1 MKRTL
6 LQAARGRRAWA
17 GFAAALLAGAGVLWS
32 GGPAWG
38 AAGQDESTPGLQLA
52 DSTGFD
58 VQNLAPGGAFS
69 HDYTLQLAGGGERSV
84 TLQAARAD
92 KSSADTSGADK
103 SGMSASGASALEQ
116 KAQVSLTL
124 SQNGG
129 AAQAL
134 YDGTLADFYARP
146 VTVPVAADASSLLY
160 HLSMRLPDDLD
171 NAYQAQRAACD
182 LQWSVT
188 AVGTSFTARPG
199 GGTAGTAAPVSNPRT
214 GTRSAWTLL
223 AFAPGA
229 ALLLL
234 WKRLAPARRR

>member
-6 LQAARGRRAWA
+6 LRAARGRRAWV

-52 DSTGFD
+52 GGADFD
-58 VQNLAPGGAFS
+58 VQDLAPGGAFS

-92 KSSADTSGADK
+92 KSGTDTSGTDT
-103 SGMSASGASALEQ
+103 SVTSTASASALEQ

-134 YDGTLADFYARP
+134 YDGTLADFYVRP

-160 HLSMRLPDDLD
+160 RLSVRLPDDLD

-182 LQWSVT
+182 LQWNVT
-188 AVGTSFTARPG
+188 AVGASFT
-199 GGTAGTAAPVSNPRT
+199 APVSNPRT
-214 GTRSAWTLL
+214 GVRSAWTLL
-223 AFAPGA
+223 AFAPAA

-234 WKRLAPARRR
+234 WKRLMPAPARRRRRL